1 MQTVDAPMHFLQG
14 EASDQYMMQCHFVS
28 LVPSIGSCYKEKM
41 TDLHVI
47 IRVLEESLQRTS
59 RLISLDTCVITWKT

>member
-1 MQTVDAPMHFLQG
+1 MPMVVAHMHFLQG
-14 EASDQYMMQCHFVS
+14 EASDQYTMQCRFVS
-28 LVPSIGSCYKEKM
+28 LAPSIEWCYKEKM

-59 RLISLDTCVITWKT
+59 RLISLGTCVITWKT